1 MNVFVPGRGGRSKDK
16 SCVAK
21 ALVIRVENP
30 CNTCDHGAR
39 ILERIDLIGQILFG
53 VLRPCKGLL
62 YEGEKLGR
70 RGQVPGSRTQNRSS
84 SRPSRE
90 ESIPMKFRQFCLWNC

>member
-1 MNVFVPGRGGRSKDK
+1 MLTR
-16 SCVAK
+16 
-21 ALVIRVENP
+21 
-30 CNTCDHGAR
+30 DHGAQ

-70 RGQVPGSRTQNRSS
+70 HGQVPGTRAQSRSS

-90 ESIPMKFRQFCLWNC
+90 ESIPLKFCKFCLLLILCHKLFIINRESES